1 MESETF
7 NNQNSLLQRTLTAQ
21 TSQFQNNIQLNQNN
35 ISLIN
40 ANNENNFNQNNN
52 LIINNINNN
61 NLKEINVPEENS
73 TQQNFDLIY
82 SPRTTYSNYLE
93 KEEVYFTDLTIN
105 FDPITIK
112 IVKKHFKER
121 LGILNRMEFISI
133 LKNHLLSWHPELP
146 DRERV
151 LVKLLDRLFSE
162 IDLNDNGTLEWAEFT
177 NYIIHNSNSLNN
189 RNDSDAFRLRFYS
202 LARKTLDVKDISEN
216 IPYAF
221 YVEKHNLIGIVDDG
235 KYIIQFYDANNFKKL
250 PKCQIDLKEIQKDI
264 DDLDDRDLD
273 ERAMQKKKQQE
284 ENLKKIKAA
293 QAQNKRK
300 FLPKIENKNNED
312 SSKLR
317 KKDGENNI
325 LGKFNK
331 TSSRLMLDEQY
342 EDGKKNHE
350 KTYVRKKII
359 KLYFFTFYNYF

>member
-1 MESETF
+1 MESETP
-7 NNQNSLLQRTLTAQ
+7 NTQNILTKRTLTAK
-21 TSQFQNNIQLNQNN
+21 TNEIQNNTSSNNPNIANDNQ
-35 ISLIN
+35 
-40 ANNENNFNQNNN
+40 
-52 LIINNINNN
+52 
-61 NLKEINVPEENS
+61 KEPITPQEETN
-73 TQQNFDLIY
+73 TQQNFDLLY
-82 SPRTTYSNYLE
+82 SPRTTYSNNQE
-93 KEEVYFTDLTIN
+93 NEEIYFTDLTIN

-146 DRERV
+146 DRERI

-189 RNDSDAFRLRFYS
+189 RNDADAFRLRFYS
-202 LARKTLDVKDISEN
+202 LARKTIDVKDISEN

-221 YVEKHNLIGIVDDG
+221 YIEKHNLIGLVDDG
-235 KYIIQFYDANNFKKL
+235 KYIIQFYDANSFKKL

-300 FLPKIENKNNED
+300 FLPKIENKSGEEK
-312 SSKLR
+312 SKNR
-317 KKDGENNI
+317 KRDGEDAMH
-325 LGKFNK
+325 GKFGR
-331 TSSRLMLDEQY
+331 TATGMMLDEQN
-342 EDGKKNHE
+342 EDGHKNNFDKA
-350 KTYVRKKII
+350 KTCKIVC
-359 KLYFFTFYNYF
+359 